1 MKNSEGKVFE
11 NRKRLHFHIFL
22 LQVLKDIINRY
33 NLLQGYGVHYV
44 PGWDCHGLPIELK
57 ALSKNKKQTLS
68 DQSIRATCRFISLL
82 KSILILDVKAN
93 FTSQTILKKISNMT
107 YFQQMLTLIKLK
119 KEKNHLICLTGFN
132 QT

>member
-93 FTSQTILKKISNMT
+93 FTSQTILKKIFKYDLFPVNADT
-107 YFQQMLTLIKLK
+107 YSVK
-119 KEKNHLICLTGFN
+119 KRKKSFDLFDWF
-132 QT
+132 